1 MKRCPNPECSF
12 LKRTG
17 MAGEYRDDFDV
28 CSDCGAELVEGAVE
42 RPARPPGPPWPTPVI
57 KRLVLIAV
65 VLLLVWLARYLPHP
79 LLSWEGNRS
88 LWELG
93 TPTGPFSLGTSPLL
107 VAFVLVELV
116 ALAVPSLRGRRR
128 TDGVLRRTLWRASL
142 VLALALAAVQAYGV
156 AWGLENLAWDR
167 SWGGHGGSFL
177 LAEGWLFRLETVAM
191 LVIGTGLL
199 GLVAMLLERV
209 GVGRGFALLLLL
221 EAVTEL
227 GWSGEALVRSLRI
240 GALTPLG
247 GIVIVAATAGALVSL
262 RWFFRPGRELPLPV
276 CGLWPLDVGLV
287 VALMPSYL
295 DMFGVALPSDLLV
308 DLAPGS
314 PLYLEILM
322 TAVLLWVI
330 PAATIFHWRRRAEL
344 WGPRRKQWLRA
355 LGGSAAFL
363 IALILLD
370 HLAWD
375 QSVGLAWPGTLV
387 LLSLYVLGMD
397 WWDELTAWRRAPA
410 EAPLRLLE
418 QHQDPVDALEAL
430 EARRRADPDGYYVLT
445 GLRYRSVTWFFAPF
459 VPLLVLG
466 VEGSREGARSA

>member
-1 MKRCPNPECSF
+1 MPRHSAPRVTGGRLTGRPLSGGVPRGVRPTAARVREALGSILSEE
-12 LKRTG
+12 LKGARVLDAF
-17 MAGEYRDDFDV
+17 AGAGTLTCEAISR
-28 CSDCGAELVEGAVE
+28 GASRAVAVE
-42 RPARPPGPPWPTPVI
+42 R
-57 KRLVLIAV
+57 
-65 VLLLVWLARYLPHP
+65 
-79 LLSWEGNRS
+79 S
-88 LWELG
+88 
-93 TPTGPFSLGTSPLL
+93 
-107 VAFVLVELV
+107 
-116 ALAVPSLRGRRR
+116 RG
-128 TDGVLRRTLWRASL
+128 
-142 VLALALAAVQAYGV
+142 AY
-156 AWGLENLAWDR
+156 
-167 SWGGHGGSFL
+167 
-177 LAEGWLFRLETVAM
+177 
-191 LVIGTGLL
+191 
-199 GLVAMLLERV
+199 
-209 GVGRGFALLLLL
+209 
-221 EAVTEL
+221 
-227 GWSGEALVRSLRI
+227 EALVRSLRI